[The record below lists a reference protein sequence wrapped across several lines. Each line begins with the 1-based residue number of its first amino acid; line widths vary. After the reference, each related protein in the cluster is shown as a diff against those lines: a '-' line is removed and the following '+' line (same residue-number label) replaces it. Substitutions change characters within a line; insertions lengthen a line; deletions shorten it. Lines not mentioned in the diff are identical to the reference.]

1 MENAVFDLEH
11 LPKTYFKL
19 ALPVVMGLVVSLI
32 YNLADT
38 YFIAQTMNTALVAG
52 VSICSPVFTTLMA
65 FGNIYG
71 QGGSSLISR
80 LLGKQDTDGI
90 RHVSSFC
97 FYIAIVTGLVI
108 GGLMFAFQT
117 PLLTMIGASNDTI
130 EYARQYYN
138 VLVLAAPIVI
148 LSFIHSNLLRCE
160 GMATQSMV
168 ASVTGTI
175 VNIILD
181 PIFISIFGWGAF
193 GAAVATIIGYAINVL
208 ICLFFVLKKANYL
221 SVKLNEWKIGTNE
234 VKDIFG
240 VGIPAALTNLM
251 QSLCIIVINVFL
263 VKYGSEKVAAMG
275 IVLKVNMITQLIL
288 VGFAF
293 GGVPL
298 YGYLYGA
305 QLKDKLNELIRFC
318 LIFLGGISLFLTAL
332 LFVGAEG
339 MMRMFLDSGNIVADG
354 TVMLRWQV
362 LGTIFGAVVLLLSV
376 MFQASGQALPALIM
390 SLSRQGILFIVVL
403 IILVQIFGYT
413 GLIMSQFVADVLSAI
428 LGIALYYKTM
438 LKPAK

>member
-1 MENAVFDLEH
+1 MENNVFDLDH
-11 LPKTYFKL
+11 LPKTYFSM
-19 ALPVVMGLVVSLI
+19 ALPVVMGMVVSLV

-52 VSICSPVFTTLMA
+52 VSICSPIFTTLMA

-80 LLGKQDTDGI
+80 LLGKQDTNGI

-97 FYIAIVTGLVI
+97 FYVAIVTGIVI
-108 GGLMFAFQT
+108 GALMVVFQT
-117 PLLTMIGASNDTI
+117 PLLHLIGAQEDTI
-130 EYARQYYN
+130 EYARQYY
-138 VLVLAAPIVI
+138 VVLAVSAPIVI

-175 VNIILD
+175 INIILD
-181 PIFISIFGWGAF
+181 PIFISVFGWGAF
-193 GAAVATIIGYAINVL
+193 GAAVATVIGYIFNVL
-208 ICLFFVLKKANYL
+208 ICLFFVLKKSKFL
-221 SVKLNEWKIGTNE
+221 SVVVSEWKVGMAE
-234 VKDIFG
+234 VKDILG

-251 QSLCIIVINVFL
+251 QSLCIVVLNIFL
-263 VKYGSEKVAAMG
+263 VKYGSERVAAMG
-275 IVLKVNMITQLIL
+275 IVLKINMISQLIL

-305 QLKDKLNELIRFC
+305 QLKDKLNELIKFC
-318 LIFLGGISLFLTAL
+318 LLFLGGLSLAFTAVM
-332 LFVGAEG
+332 FIGAEG
-339 MMRMFLDSGNIVADG
+339 MMKIFLDTGKIVEYG

-362 LGTIFGAVVLLLSV
+362 LGTVFGAVVLELSV
-376 MFQASGQALPALIM
+376 LFQASGQAFPALVM
-390 SLSRQGILFIVVL
+390 SLSRQGILFVVIL

-413 GLIMSQFVADVLSAI
+413 GLIVSQFVADVVSAG
-428 LGIALYYKTM
+428 LGLVLYYKTM
-438 LKPAK
+438 VQK